1 MGEEKKYFHVLSYC
15 AGYND
20 TLKRMVENGDEEIKR
35 FNSLAGS
42 GDIEYRHVVSVKV
55 EDAGEKPIVY
65 YYNSENVDDFAD
77 LWEISEVLKKI
88 DKNIKQIFSDTFFM
102 NDILERTKMK
112 WQIGQISAPEIVNR
126 GPGVS
131 GLSYSMTLN
140 QVKEHLKKFNEE
152 LDNKLIQHNPF
163 YNSVKRVGRYHNF
176 LLN

>member
-20 TLKRMVENGDEEIKR
+20 TLKQMVKHGDEEIKR

-42 GDIEYRHVVSVKV
+42 GD
-55 EDAGEKPIVY
+55 
-65 YYNSENVDDFAD
+65 SENVDDFAD

-88 DKNIKQIFSDTFFM
+88 DKNIKQILSDTFFM
-102 NDILERTKMK
+102 NDILDKTGLK
-112 WQIGQISAPEIVNR
+112 WPAGQISAPEIVNR
-126 GPGVS
+126 EPGVP

-152 LDNKLIQHNPF
+152 LDNKLTQNNPF